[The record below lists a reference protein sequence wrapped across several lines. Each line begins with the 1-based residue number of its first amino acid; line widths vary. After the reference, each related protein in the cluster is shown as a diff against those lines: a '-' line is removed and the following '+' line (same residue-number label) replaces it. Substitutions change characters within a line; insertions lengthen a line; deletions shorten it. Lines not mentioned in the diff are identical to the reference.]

1 MNGSPRLKFFLI
13 LLSGV
18 IFLWNCSTAPRQS
31 TLVTGSNQDIQAVL
45 GRWDV
50 TVYDPVTGAYPSWF
64 EITGTP
70 QTLGGQFVGRVGS
83 ARPIRYA
90 HYDGKDLVLSL
101 SPQYENQ
108 VQDLLLAG
116 TVSGNRIDGTT
127 FSESGQRIR
136 FSASRAPALTRQ
148 ASPQGGEP
156 VDLIGEN
163 FSGWRARYRDRKN
176 GWAVNDGVLVNTPPS
191 VDIVSR
197 RTFND
202 FKLHAEFKFPK
213 GSNSG
218 IYLRG
223 RYEMQVQDDYGN
235 EPESHECGGIY
246 GFIAPRVIAVNP
258 PGEWNSVDITL
269 IGRRVTIEMNG
280 KSLMENAEIPGITGG
295 ALNSREGEPGPI
307 MLQGDH
313 GTVQYRNVVVT
324 PAR

>member
-1 MNGSPRLKFFLI
+1 MHELRDVKVFLM
-13 LLSGV
+13 LLAGTLV
-18 IFLWNCSTAPRQS
+18 LWNCATTPQRSLAAP
-31 TLVTGSNQDIQAVL
+31 GPNQQIEDVL

-50 TVYDPVTGAYPSWF
+50 TVYDPTTGAYPSWF
-64 EITGTP
+64 EITGTVRV
-70 QTLGGQFVGRVGS
+70 LSGQFVGRVGS

-90 HYDGKDLVLSL
+90 HYDGKTLVLSL

-116 TVSGNRIDGTT
+116 TVNDSVIDGTT
-127 FSESGQRIR
+127 FSETGQQIR
-136 FSASRAPALTRQ
+136 FSAHRAPSLQRTG
-148 ASPQGGEP
+148 PPEWGEP
-156 VDLIGEN
+156 VQLTDDN
-163 FSGWRARYRDRKN
+163 MRNWRPRYRDRQF
-176 GWAVNDGVLVNTPPS
+176 GWTDENGVLTNTPPS

-197 RTFND
+197 RTFRD

-223 RYEMQVQDDYGN
+223 RYEMQVQDDYGKA
-235 EPESHECGGIY
+235 PESHECGGIY
-246 GFIAPRVIAVNP
+246 GFLAPRVIAVKP

-269 IGRRVTIEMNG
+269 IGRRVSIVMNG
-280 KSLMENAEIPGITGG
+280 KTLLENAEIPGITGG
-295 ALNSREGEPGPI
+295 AINSREGEPGPI

-313 GTVQYRNVVVT
+313 GAIEYRNVVVT